1 MCKGVENGSNVEQYH
16 TFLHSFF
23 ECRSDHNRRALFEGE
38 DDLLD
43 RDSVSIIHALGRFC
57 VLHQRGP
64 GSSCH
69 LRCKSKCV
77 SGYASWT
84 SIGPLAKSLRTG
96 PRTKSERTG
105 PLARSKETSPLAVST
120 AVRSAKPSG
129 LVRSPYPSGPVRSAN
144 PSGPFRSTTP
154 RGPHLFATP
163 LRNSPGGHDRGW
175 FK

>member
-43 RDSVSIIHALGRFC
+43 RDSVRIIHALGRFC
-57 VLHQRGP
+57 VLHQRCPGP
-64 GSSCH
+64 SCH

-120 AVRSAKPSG
+120 AVRSAKPS
-129 LVRSPYPSGPVRSAN
+129 VPVRSAN
-144 PSGPFRSTTP
+144 PSGPFCSPTP

-163 LRNSPGGHDRGW
+163 LRNSPGGYIGNGSNNLGGVTII
-175 FK
+175 

>member
-43 RDSVSIIHALGRFC
+43 LDSVSIIHALGCFC

-105 PLARSKETSPLAVST
+105 PLKETSPLAVST
-120 AVRSAKPSG
+120 A
-129 LVRSPYPSGPVRSAN
+129 VRSAN

-163 LRNSPGGHDRGW
+163 LRNSLGGHDRGW